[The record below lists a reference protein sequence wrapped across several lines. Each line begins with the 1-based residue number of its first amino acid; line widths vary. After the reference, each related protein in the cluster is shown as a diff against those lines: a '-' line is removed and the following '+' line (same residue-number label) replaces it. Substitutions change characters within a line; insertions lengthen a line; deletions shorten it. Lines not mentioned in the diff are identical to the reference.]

1 MNVSEIKSST
11 HSKPI
16 PGAVVFLVIVVFDQV
31 TKFVT
36 RAKLDIGEIWPD
48 WPVRFTHVKNSGS
61 AFGLLDGQTT
71 FLIVSS
77 MIAIAVMIYFYR
89 QLAESSLSI
98 RIALGMMLG
107 GAISNLADRI
117 RDGNVTDMIEFPHYP
132 VFNVADSSVVI
143 GIGIIMITAL
153 FQPKSRIMNSQTEKP
168 EGRIPEG
175 PG

>member
-1 MNVSEIKSST
+1 MNGSEIKSSNY
-11 HSKPI
+11 SKFTPS
-16 PGAVVFLVIVVFDQV
+16 AVIFSLVVVFDQV
-31 TKFVT
+31 TKFFT

-48 WPVRFTHVKNSGS
+48 WPVRFTHVKNTGS

-89 QLAESSLSI
+89 QVAESSLQI
-98 RIALGMMLG
+98 RIALAMMLG

-143 GIGIIMITAL
+143 GIGIVIIMVL
-153 FQPKSRIMNSQTEKP
+153 LQPKSRIMNGQNEKP
-168 EGRIPEG
+168 EGHASEG
-175 PG
+175 SG